1 MGKAW
6 QWKKVLKFSL
16 SLEKYLE
23 VLREKPMSSNILS
36 GWLEKITGAKNFR
49 MLDIEINA
57 WSPGFTKPE
66 IRLIRIHIQEKSLKF
81 NKSAC
86 NVKMRSLTFEK
97 PIFYFLRISSVD
109 GVISVELNIDW
120 TNVSFGLMYIKTD
133 VQNDYGP
140 QIW

>member
-66 IRLIRIHIQEKSLKF
+66 IRLIRIRYSRKKF
-81 NKSAC
+81 KTQPISVSCTLFN
-86 NVKMRSLTFEK
+86 FWK
-97 PIFYFLRISSVD
+97 PGFYFLRISGVD
-109 GVISVELNIDW
+109 GVTFIILYFYPKRED
-120 TNVSFGLMYIKTD
+120 
-133 VQNDYGP
+133 
-140 QIW
+140 